1 MSAPWKCP
9 QLQDSML
16 SPALSEPG
24 IMPARTC
31 GRVDPA
37 GRPGALSPVRRGLG
51 RHRGY
56 VNQALSDVTV
66 LDLGQVIAMPFCTM
80 LLADMGA
87 RVIKVESRDRG
98 RERVSLGIKRKRN
111 GVEERV
117 PAAQYRD
124 RNKLAITLEL
134 KTPKGVELFK
144 ELVKRSDVVT
154 ENFSVGT
161 LERLGLGYEDLRQ
174 VKPDIVYAS
183 ITAFGQHGP
192 YAAQRGY
199 DMLAQALSG
208 YMSITGFP
216 DNPPTRSGQ
225 SISDYYAGMLC
236 AFSIVS
242 ALHYRNRTGK
252 GQHIDLAL
260 LDSLVVALDNLGERY
275 TVGGEVLTRAG
286 NVSFGGS
293 SSGVYPT
300 TDGHVPIAAG
310 ASDAVWRR
318 VFAIIG
324 RSDLTLDAGFA
335 TAAAL
340 RDPRDPG
347 AAIIHGRA
355 APPSKPEGVRTPST
369 GGVPAAPVNNVAEMV
384 ADPQVQ
390 AREMFVELD
399 HPTYGRVKTTGSP
412 LKMSKTPGRVR
423 SLAPMPGEHN
433 EDIFVGMLG
442 HTRDDLARWTTEGVI

>member
-1 MSAPWKCP
+1 M
-9 QLQDSML
+9 D
-16 SPALSEPG
+16 
-24 IMPARTC
+24 
-31 GRVDPA
+31 
-37 GRPGALSPVRRGLG
+37 
-51 RHRGY
+51 
-56 VNQALSDVTV
+56 QALSDVTV

-80 LLADMGA
+80 LLADLGA
-87 RVIKVESRDRG
+87 RVIKVESRERG
-98 RERVSLGIKRKRN
+98 RERVSLGVKRKRD

-117 PAAQYRD
+117 PAAQYRE
-124 RNKLAITLEL
+124 RNKLGITLEL
-134 KTPKGVELFK
+134 KTPTGIELFK

-275 TVGGEVLTRAG
+275 TVGGEILTRAG

-293 SSGVYPT
+293 TSGVYRT
-300 TDGHVPIAAG
+300 ADGHVAIGAG
-310 ASDAVWRR
+310 SSDPVWRR
-318 VFAIIG
+318 FCETIG
-324 RSDLTLDAGFA
+324 TPELAQDPQYAT
-335 TAAAL
+335 TAARRMR
-340 RDPRDPG
+340 RDAV
-347 AAIIHGRA
+347 AAII
-355 APPSKPEGVRTPST
+355 
-369 GGVPAAPVNNVAEMV
+369 
-384 ADPQVQ
+384 Q
-390 AREMFVELD
+390 
-399 HPTYGRVKTTGSP
+399 
-412 LKMSKTPGRVR
+412 
-423 SLAPMPGEHN
+423 
-433 EDIFVGMLG
+433 
-442 HTRDDLARWTTEGVI
+442 

>member
-1 MSAPWKCP
+1 M
-9 QLQDSML
+9 
-16 SPALSEPG
+16 EE
-24 IMPARTC
+24 
-31 GRVDPA
+31 
-37 GRPGALSPVRRGLG
+37 
-51 RHRGY
+51 
-56 VNQALSDVTV
+56 ALSDVTV

-80 LLADMGA
+80 LLADLGA

-98 RERVSLGIKRKRN
+98 RERVSLGIKRKRG

-134 KTPKGVELFK
+134 KTAKGVELFK

-161 LERLGLGYEDLRQ
+161 LERLGLGYDDLRK

-199 DMLAQALSG
+199 DMLAQAISG

-252 GQHIDLAL
+252 GQRIDLAL

-300 TDGHVPIAAG
+300 TDGYVAIAAG

-318 VFAIIG
+318 FCELIG
-324 RSDLTLDAGFA
+324 RDDLT
-335 TAAAL
+335 
-340 RDPRDPG
+340 RDPRFAAAAARRDRRDEV
-347 AAIIHGRA
+347 AAIIQRWTEQRPKA
-355 APPSKPEGVRTPST
+355 EVVRTLST
-369 GGVPAAPVNNVAEMV
+369 AGVPAAPVNNVAEMV

-399 HPTYGRVKTTGSP
+399 HPTYGKVKTTGTP
-412 LKMSKTPGRVR
+412 LKLSETPGRVR
-423 SLAPMPGEHN
+423 WLAPQPGEHN
-433 EDIFVGMLG
+433 EEVFVGLLG
-442 HTRDDLARWTTEGVI
+442 YSKDDLARWRGEGVI